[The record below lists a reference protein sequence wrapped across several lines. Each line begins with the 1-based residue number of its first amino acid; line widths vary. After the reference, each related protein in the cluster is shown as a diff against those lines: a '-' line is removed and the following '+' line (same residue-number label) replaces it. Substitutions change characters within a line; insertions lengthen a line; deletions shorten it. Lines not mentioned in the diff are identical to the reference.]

1 MLPLGV
7 RIVSDTIFA
16 LSSAAG
22 RAGVAVIRLSG
33 REAGSVLQRL
43 SVADLPPPRRA
54 TRAVLRAPT
63 TGETLD
69 DGLVLWFPAPHSYTG
84 EDVVELHLH
93 GGIAVVAAVLE
104 TLAAQPGL
112 RLANPG
118 EFTRRAFHAGKI
130 DLTAAEG
137 LIDLIDAETEAQRR
151 QALRQADGALG
162 RLYEGWRERL
172 VSLLAHFEA
181 SIDFA
186 EEPISESLEAEVR
199 RGILRIEE
207 DLAQHLDDNRRGERL
222 REGVHIAILGAPNAG
237 KSSLLNLLSR
247 RDAAIVSST
256 AGTTRDVVEVRL
268 DLQGYPVT
276 LADTAGLRDSVD
288 AIEAEGVRRAR
299 ARADQADLKLV
310 LFDLTQPLDAASSD
324 LIDSETIV
332 LFNKRDVR
340 NAAMPATAA
349 GLARFSVSVK
359 TGAGIDAF
367 LAALTDAVRECIG
380 LGDAPMI
387 TRTRHRG
394 ALQDCRAAL
403 ARAVAAPESE
413 FAAEDLRLAVRALGR
428 ITGEVDVE
436 DLLDVIFRDFCIG
449 K

>member
-1 MLPLGV
+1 MP
-7 RIVSDTIFA
+7 DTIFA

-22 RAGVAVIRLSG
+22 RAGLAIIRLSG
-33 REAGSVLQRL
+33 PEAGSVLQRL
-43 SVADLPPPRRA
+43 SVADLPDPRRA
-54 TRAVLRAPT
+54 TRAFLRAPN

-84 EDVVELHLH
+84 EDVAELHLH

-104 TLAAQPGL
+104 TLASQPGL
-112 RLANPG
+112 RLADPG
-118 EFTRRAFHAGKI
+118 EFTRRAFQAGKI

-172 VSLLAHFEA
+172 VGLLAYFEA
-181 SIDFA
+181 SIDFVD
-186 EEPISESLEAEVR
+186 EPVPEGLEAEVR
-199 RGILRIEE
+199 YGMLCIEE
-207 DLAQHLDDNRRGERL
+207 EVSQHLDDNRRGERL

-247 RDAAIVSST
+247 RDAVIVSST

-276 LADTAGLRDSVD
+276 LADTAGLRDSTD
-288 AIEAEGVRRAR
+288 SIEAEGVRRAR
-299 ARADQADLKLV
+299 ARAEQADLKLV
-310 LFDLTQPLDAASSD
+310 LFDHTQSLDAASMD
-324 LIDSETIV
+324 LIDSDAIV
-332 LFNKRDVR
+332 LFNKRDVHD
-340 NAAMPATAA
+340 ATMPATPV

-359 TGAGIDAF
+359 TGTGIDVF
-367 LAALTDAVRECIG
+367 LASLAEAVRERVG
-380 LGDAPMI
+380 LSDAPMI

-394 ALQDCRAAL
+394 ALLDCRDAL
-403 ARAVAAPESE
+403 ARATAAIETE
-413 FAAEDLRLAVRALGR
+413 LAAEDLRLAMRALGR
-428 ITGEVDVE
+428 ITGSVDVE